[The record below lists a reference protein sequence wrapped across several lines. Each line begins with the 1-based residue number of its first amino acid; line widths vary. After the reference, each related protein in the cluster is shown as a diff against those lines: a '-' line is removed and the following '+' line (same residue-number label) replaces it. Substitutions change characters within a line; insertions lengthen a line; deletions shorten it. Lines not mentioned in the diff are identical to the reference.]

1 MQDQNKRGFW
11 GVIIPVEI
19 LDSQELTAT
28 EKIIYGYV
36 ASFQK
41 VCFESNERIAEKT
54 ATGERSVSRAL
65 QKLEE
70 MGYVFIELVNGD
82 NSKRRIYAVFEN
94 PKKLAYLANRGMFK
108 SYPQSRQIGDSQRQ
122 NGENDGVSRQ
132 NGENSRQIGDSP
144 NGGESRQIGDHRIK
158 NTKEYSKTEQE
169 PNGSVAPALERPSHW
184 PKRSEYQTHEEY
196 EAAIYAWNTAPSSA
210 GI

>member
-19 LDSQELTAT
+19 LDSQELTPT

-70 MGYVFIELVNGD
+70 MGYVFIEFIGGD
-82 NSKRRIYAVFEN
+82 SSKRRIYAVFEN

-108 SYPQSRQIGDSQRQ
+108 SYPQARQIGEGGGGVRQNGEDSRQIG
-122 NGENDGVSRQ
+122 EGV
-132 NGENSRQIGDSP
+132 
-144 NGGESRQIGDHRIK
+144 NGGEARQIGDHRIK
-158 NTKEYSKTEQE
+158 NTKEYSETEQE
-169 PNGSVAPALERPSHW
+169 PNGSVAPALGRPSHW